1 MTPLQRSLFPASGDD
16 GRTLLGA
23 LEVVASRR
31 LQLREVVRTVVG
43 QRMSLEPRP
52 QIFHG
57 IGLRR
62 VRRQERELDG
72 PVEGVPVVANDAAV
86 VCAGTVP
93 DHQQGLLQ
101 VILEGLEQFDPLLP
115 LDAAALVKPEQAM
128 GACQSSDG

>member
-1 MTPLQRSLFPASGDD
+1 MTLPQRSLFPASGDD

-43 QRMSLEPRP
+43 QRMALEPRP

-57 IGLRR
+57 IEVWRI
-62 VRRQERELDG
+62 RRQERELNV
-72 PVEGVPVVANDAAV
+72 PVEGVQLVANDAAV
-86 VCAGTVP
+86 VRAGTVP
-93 DHQQGLLQ
+93 DDQQGLLQ
-101 VILEGLEQFDPLLP
+101 VILEGLEEFDQLLP
-115 LDAAALVKPEQAM
+115 LDAALVKPEQAM